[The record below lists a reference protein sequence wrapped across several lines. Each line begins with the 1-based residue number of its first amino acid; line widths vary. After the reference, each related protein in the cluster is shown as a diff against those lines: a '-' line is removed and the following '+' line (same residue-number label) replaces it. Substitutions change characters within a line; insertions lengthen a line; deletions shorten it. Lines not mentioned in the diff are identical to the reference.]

1 MAKVILKRGKEKS
14 LLRRHPWIF
23 SGAIKRVEGLF
34 QDGDIVDVVDAKGKF
49 LARGY
54 LNTRSQ
60 IAVRILTWQE
70 EEIDAAFWQRR
81 LEIAIKAREGLF
93 LPGHTEAVRLV
104 NAESDGLPGLVVD
117 QYGQY
122 LVVQFLTLGIERWK
136 ETIAELLWELVKPK
150 GIYERSDVE
159 VRLKE
164 GLEPRAGLLRGE
176 EPPDR
181 LEIRENGLKFW
192 VDVKRGHKT
201 GFYLDQRE
209 NRLRVK
215 EFALGKEVLDAFSYT
230 GAFGVYALSSGAK
243 RVVHVDSS
251 KDALEM
257 AKANVELNGFPVR
270 DENFVAG
277 DVFEVL
283 RKWRQEGRLFDLII
297 LDPPKFAHSKE
308 QVDDAVRGYKDIN
321 LMAMGLLR
329 PGGILF
335 TFSCS
340 GLVPPELFQK
350 AVFWAALDA
359 GREVQVIGKMSQA
372 KDHPFS
378 LNFPEGEYLKGLIL
392 RVG

>member
-1 MAKVILKRGKEKS
+1 LAKVVLKKGKEKS

-23 SGAIKRVEGLF
+23 SGAIKRVEGPF

-60 IAVRILTWQE
+60 ITVRILTWQE
-70 EEIDAAFWQRR
+70 EEVDSAFWRRR

-122 LVVQFLTLGIERWK
+122 LVIQFLTLGIERWK
-136 ETIAELLWELVKPK
+136 ETITELLWELLKPK
-150 GIYERSDVE
+150 GIYERSDVD

-164 GLEPRAGLLRGE
+164 GLEPVAGLLRGE

-215 EFALGKEVLDAFSYT
+215 GFALGKEVLDAFSYT
-230 GAFGVYALSSGAK
+230 GAFGVYALSGGAK

-251 KDALEM
+251 EEALEM

-270 DENFVAG
+270 DEDFVRG

-283 RKWRQEGRLFDLII
+283 REWRKEGRLFDLIV

-359 GREVQVIGKMSQA
+359 GKEVQVIGKMSQA
-372 KDHPFS
+372 RDHPFS

-392 RVG
+392 RVA

>member
-1 MAKVILKRGKEKS
+1 MAKVVLKKGKEKS

-23 SGAIKRVEGLF
+23 SGAIKRVEGPF

-54 LNTRSQ
+54 INTRSQ
-60 IAVRILTWQE
+60 ITVRILTWQE
-70 EEIDAAFWQRR
+70 EEIDAAFWRRR

-136 ETIAELLWELVKPK
+136 ETITELLWELAKPK
-150 GIYERSDVE
+150 GIYERSDVD

-164 GLEPRAGLLRGE
+164 GLEPVAGLLRGE

-215 EFALGKEVLDAFSYT
+215 GFALGKEVLDAFSYT
-230 GAFGVYALSSGAK
+230 GAFGVYALSGGAK

-251 KDALEM
+251 EEALEM

-270 DENFVAG
+270 DENFVEG

-372 KDHPFS
+372 RDHPFS

-392 RVG
+392 RVA

>member
-1 MAKVILKRGKEKS
+1 MAKVVLKKGKEKS

-23 SGAIKRVEGLF
+23 SGAIKRVEGPCR
-34 QDGDIVDVVDAKGKF
+34 DGDVVDVVDAKGTF

-54 LNTRSQ
+54 FNSRSQ
-60 IAVRILTWQE
+60 IAVRILTWEE
-70 EEIDAAFWQRR
+70 EEIDSAFWQKR
-81 LEIAIKAREGLF
+81 LEIAIRAREGLF

-117 QYGQY
+117 RYGQY
-122 LVVQFLTLGIERWK
+122 LVLQFLTLGIERWK
-136 ETIAELLWELVKPK
+136 DTITELLWELVKPK
-150 GIYERSDVE
+150 GIYERSDVD

-176 EPPDR
+176 EPPER
-181 LEIRENGLKFW
+181 LEVRENGLKFW
-192 VDVKRGHKT
+192 VDVKSGHKT

-215 EFALGKEVLDAFSYT
+215 EFASGKEVLDAFCYT
-230 GAFGVYALSSGAK
+230 GAFGVYALSGGAK

-251 KDALEM
+251 EDALEM

-270 DENFVAG
+270 DEDFVEG

-283 RKWRQEGRLFDLII
+283 RKWRKEGRLFDLIV

-359 GREVQVIGKMSQA
+359 GKEVQVIGKMGQA
-372 KDHPFS
+372 RDHPFS

-392 RVG
+392 RVI

>member
-1 MAKVILKRGKEKS
+1 LAKVVLKRGKEKS
-14 LLRRHPWIF
+14 LLRRHPWVF
-23 SGAIKRVEGLF
+23 SGAIKRIEGPF
-34 QDGDIVDVVDAKGKF
+34 EDGDIVDVVDAKGQF

-54 LNTRSQ
+54 INTRSQ
-60 IAVRILTWQE
+60 ITVRILSWE
-70 EEIDAAFWQRR
+70 EEEVDTGFWRRR
-81 LEIAIKAREGLF
+81 LEKALEARQGLY
-93 LPGHTEAVRLV
+93 LPGFNEAIRLV

-117 QYGQY
+117 RYHRY

-136 ETIAELLWELVKPK
+136 ETLTDILWELLEPE

-159 VRLKE
+159 VREKE
-164 GLEPRAGLLRGE
+164 GLDPRAGPLKGR

-181 LEIRENGLKFW
+181 VEIKENGLRFL
-192 VDVKRGHKT
+192 VDLKRGHKT

-209 NRLRVK
+209 NRLRIK
-215 EFALGKEVLDAFSYT
+215 EFAYGKEVLNAFSYT
-230 GAFGVYALSSGAK
+230 GGFGIYALSGGAR
-243 RVVHVDSS
+243 RVVHVDTSRE
-251 KDALEM
+251 ALEL
-257 AKANVELNGFPVR
+257 ARANVELNGFPVR
-270 DENFVAG
+270 DEDFVAG

-283 RKWRQEGRLFDLII
+283 RGWWREGRTFDLVV

-308 QVDDAVRGYKDIN
+308 QIDDAVRGYKDIN
-321 LMAMGLLR
+321 LMAMRLLR

-359 GREVQVIGKMSQA
+359 GRDVQVMGKMSQSR
-372 KDHPFS
+372 DHPFS

-392 RVG
+392 RVK

>member
-1 MAKVILKRGKEKS
+1 LAKVILKRGKEKS

-34 QDGDIVDVVDAKGKF
+34 QDGDVVEVVDAKGKF

-54 LNTRSQ
+54 INTRSQ
-60 IAVRILTWQE
+60 ITVRILTWQE

-81 LEIAIKAREGLF
+81 LEMAIKAREGLF
-93 LPGHTEAVRLV
+93 FPGHTEAVRLV

-136 ETIAELLWELVKPK
+136 DPITEILWELLKPK
-150 GIYERSDVE
+150 GIYERSDVD

-164 GLEPRAGLLRGE
+164 GLEPVAGLLRGE

-230 GAFGVYALSSGAK
+230 GAFGIYALSGGAK

-270 DENFVAG
+270 DENFVEG

-283 RKWRQEGRLFDLII
+283 RKWRNEGKIFDLIV

-321 LMAMGLLR
+321 LMAMGLLK

-359 GREVQVIGKMSQA
+359 GKEVQVIGKMSQA
-372 KDHPFS
+372 RDHPFS

-392 RVG
+392 RVI

>member
-1 MAKVILKRGKEKS
+1 MAKVVLKKGKEKS

-23 SGAIKRVEGLF
+23 SGAIKRVEEPF
-34 QDGDIVDVVDAKGKF
+34 QDGDVVDVVDAKGKF

-54 LNTRSQ
+54 INTRSQ
-60 IAVRILTWQE
+60 ITVRILTWQE
-70 EEIDAAFWQRR
+70 EEVDSAFWRRR

-93 LPGHTEAVRLV
+93 LPGHTESVRLV

-136 ETIAELLWELVKPK
+136 ETITELLWELLKPK
-150 GIYERSDVE
+150 GIYERSDVD

-164 GLEPRAGLLRGE
+164 GLEPVAGLLRGE

-215 EFALGKEVLDAFSYT
+215 GFALGKEVLDAFSYT
-230 GAFGVYALSSGAK
+230 GAFGVYALSGGAK

-251 KDALEM
+251 EEALEM

-270 DENFVAG
+270 DEDFVRG

-308 QVDDAVRGYKDIN
+308 QGDDAVRGYKDIN

-372 KDHPFS
+372 RDHPFS

>member
-1 MAKVILKRGKEKS
+1 LAKVVLKKGKEKS

-23 SGAIKRVEGLF
+23 SGAIKRVEEPF
-34 QDGDIVDVVDAKGKF
+34 QDGDVVDVVDAKGKF

-54 LNTRSQ
+54 INTRSQ
-60 IAVRILTWQE
+60 ITVRILTWQE
-70 EEIDAAFWQRR
+70 EEIDAAFWRRR

-122 LVVQFLTLGIERWK
+122 LVIQFLTLGIERWK
-136 ETIAELLWELVKPK
+136 ETITELLWELLKPK
-150 GIYERSDVE
+150 GIYERSDVD

-164 GLEPRAGLLRGE
+164 GLEPVAGLLRGE

-215 EFALGKEVLDAFSYT
+215 GFALGKEVLDAFSYT
-230 GAFGVYALSSGAK
+230 GAFGVYALSGGAK

-270 DENFVAG
+270 DENFVEG

-372 KDHPFS
+372 RDHPFS

>member
-1 MAKVILKRGKEKS
+1 MAKVVLKRGREES
-14 LLRRHPWIF
+14 LLRKHPWVF
-23 SGAIKRVEGLF
+23 SGAIKRIDGPA
-34 QDGDIVDVVDAKGKF
+34 QDGDIVDVVDSKGKF

-60 IAVRILTWQE
+60 IAVRVLTWE
-70 EEIDAAFWQRR
+70 EERVDAGFWRRR
-81 LEIAIKAREGLF
+81 LERALEARKGLYI
-93 LPGHTEAVRLV
+93 PGHTEAIRLV

-117 QYGQY
+117 RYGRY
-122 LVVQFLTLGIERWK
+122 LVVQFLTLGVEKWK
-136 ETIAELLWELVKPK
+136 ETIVDILWELLAPE

-159 VRLKE
+159 VREKE
-164 GLEPRAGLLRGE
+164 GLELKAGPLRGK

-181 LEIRENGLKFW
+181 VEIRENGLRFW
-192 VDVKRGHKT
+192 VDLKRGHKT

-209 NRLRVK
+209 NRLRIR
-215 EFALGKEVLDAFSYT
+215 EFASGKEVLNAFSYT
-230 GAFGVYALSSGAK
+230 GGFGIYALAAGAR

-251 KDALEM
+251 GEALEL

-270 DENFVAG
+270 DEDFVEG
-277 DVFEVL
+277 NVFEVL
-283 RKWRQEGRLFDLII
+283 REWREEGRSFDLVV

-308 QVDDAVRGYKDIN
+308 QVSDAVRGYKDIN
-321 LMAMGLLR
+321 MMAMNLLR

-359 GREVQVIGKMSQA
+359 RREAQVVGKMSQSR
-372 KDHPFS
+372 DHPFS

-392 RVG
+392 RVV

>member
-1 MAKVILKRGKEKS
+1 LAKVVLKKGKEKS

-23 SGAIKRVEGLF
+23 SGAIKRVEGPF

-54 LNTRSQ
+54 INTRSQ
-60 IAVRILTWQE
+60 ITVRILTWQE
-70 EEIDAAFWQRR
+70 EEIDAAFWRRR

-136 ETIAELLWELVKPK
+136 ETITELLWELAKPK
-150 GIYERSDVE
+150 GIYERSDVD

-164 GLEPRAGLLRGE
+164 GLEPVAGLLRGE

-215 EFALGKEVLDAFSYT
+215 GFALGKEVLDAFSYT
-230 GAFGVYALSSGAK
+230 GAFGVYALSGGAK

-251 KDALEM
+251 EEALEM

-270 DENFVAG
+270 DENFVEG

-372 KDHPFS
+372 RDHPFS

-392 RVG
+392 RVA

>member
-1 MAKVILKRGKEKS
+1 MLRKGREKS

-23 SGAIKRVEGLF
+23 SGAIKKIEGSF
-34 QDGDIVDVVDAKGKF
+34 QDGDVVDIVDTDGKF

-60 IAVRILTWQE
+60 IMVRVLTWE
-70 EEIDAAFWQRR
+70 EEEVNAGFWRKKLEKAFEGR
-81 LEIAIKAREGLF
+81 KGLF
-93 LPGHTEAVRLV
+93 LQGYNEALRLV

-117 QYGQY
+117 RYDRY
-122 LVVQFLTLGIERWK
+122 LVVQFLTLGIERWR
-136 ETIAELLWELVKPK
+136 ETITDLLWELLEPE

-159 VRLKE
+159 VREKE
-164 GLEPRAGLLRGE
+164 GLELRTGLLRGK

-181 LEIRENGLKFW
+181 LEIRENGLRFW
-192 VDVKRGHKT
+192 VDLKRGHKT

-209 NRLRVK
+209 NRLRFR
-215 EFALGKEVLDAFSYT
+215 EFAEGKEVLNAFSYT
-230 GAFGVYALSSGAK
+230 GGFGIYALAGGAR

-251 KDALEM
+251 KEALEM

-270 DENFVAG
+270 DEDFVEG
-277 DVFEVL
+277 DVFRVL
-283 RKWRQEGRLFDLII
+283 RDWWNEGKAFDLIV

-308 QVDDAVRGYKDIN
+308 QIDDAVRGYKDIN
-321 LMAMGLLR
+321 LMAMRLLR
-329 PGGILF
+329 PGGVIF

-359 GREVQVIGKMSQA
+359 GREVQVIGKMSQSR
-372 KDHPFS
+372 DHPFF
-378 LNFPEGEYLKGLIL
+378 LHFPEGEYLKGLIL
-392 RVG
+392 RVT